1 MLFVITLITSVPHI
15 SLNRFYMCFKNSFPF
30 CLVITLIRCTVQSCL
45 FNKLLVP
52 NFRSQWSHL
61 NSVSCRIIFT
71 CLYSYCTFDNLL
83 SHSAHYN
90 VDFCKESKAIIQI
103 NPIPS
108 TYRKSFPG
116 KVCPIFSGI
125 KILRFILPVI
135 CVQSHLLYL
144 VMWKS
149 IEDLTALKRNHFLVT
164 SVPSYSFKA
173 VPFNTH
179 KNLMV
184 EGSICEMSAYTV

>member
-1 MLFVITLITSVPHI
+1 MNRIYMCFEIYLLCPLVFTLITTVPHL
-15 SLNRFYMCFKNSFPF
+15 SMND
-30 CLVITLIRCTVQSCL
+30 
-45 FNKLLVP
+45 
-52 NFRSQWSHL
+52 
-61 NSVSCRIIFT
+61 SVSRRIIFT

-90 VDFCKESKAIIQI
+90 GHGSHVDFCKESKAIIQI
-103 NPIPS
+103 NQIPS

-116 KVCPIFSGI
+116 KVCPVFSGI
-125 KILRFILPVI
+125 KIWRFILPVI
-135 CVQSHLLYL
+135 GVLSHLLYL

-149 IEDLTALKRNHFLVT
+149 IEDLTALKRNHFFVT

-173 VPFNTH
+173 VPFNMH

-184 EGSICEMSAYTV
+184 EGSICEMSAYAV